1 VAVPFLEFGRLSNFG
16 MAADLQRDRLQR
28 DFDALK
34 SIDGNIAS
42 IVYGNAL
49 KQGAG
54 AEYDAAALTIQCGW
68 RCYVA
73 RKITLDLLFEK
84 FERDLSFYEQHSKSQ
99 VEEGDIL
106 MREQSLEASW
116 LCRQLADRNRRF
128 ARNYAATVIQRCWRL
143 ARGKGI
149 SSHKPKNAPLRSRK
163 GSNLTVHVPFFP
175 ESASSWL
182 MTPKS
187 QYGSYTNSPLVSVVA
202 AESDWDDDDD
212 DCSVS
217 SKSLAL
223 SEVPDPDSL
232 LLYQLR
238 HAQMLL
244 FRAKDDLDIQ
254 QKIYRLAK
262 NRNARLLR
270 EIELTL
276 RQVQDVQNGPKSKS
290 KKGNRGRTFS

>member
-1 VAVPFLEFGRLSNFG
+1 MDQNSFVCSIIASEHKFQFPIFIIHFHLLFVVLRYFIGHVFFLKHMIYILMLPTGIVKVQHCAGFSKGAVPFLEFGRLSNFG

-49 KQGAG
+49 KQETG

-202 AESDWDDDDD
+202 AESD
-212 DCSVS
+212 
-217 SKSLAL
+217 
-223 SEVPDPDSL
+223 
-232 LLYQLR
+232 
-238 HAQMLL
+238 
-244 FRAKDDLDIQ
+244 
-254 QKIYRLAK
+254 
-262 NRNARLLR
+262 
-270 EIELTL
+270 
-276 RQVQDVQNGPKSKS
+276 
-290 KKGNRGRTFS
+290 